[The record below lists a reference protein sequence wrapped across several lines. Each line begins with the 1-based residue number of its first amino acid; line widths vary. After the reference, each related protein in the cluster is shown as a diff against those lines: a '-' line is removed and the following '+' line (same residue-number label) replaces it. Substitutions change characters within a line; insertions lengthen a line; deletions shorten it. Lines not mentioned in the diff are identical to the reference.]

1 MLGGLFALLSAATF
15 ALNQASTRR
24 GVLNGTVLQALCITV
39 PMGVPLFLLI
49 AAIFGNLGDLFS
61 FSQTSLMWLALA
73 GVNHFVAGRFFN
85 YWAVQAAGT
94 NITGPI
100 QQLDIVV
107 SLGLAIWLLNEYLT
121 PLRVLGIVLIM
132 GAPLLTIRQD
142 VAAARGKGKQKL
154 KFTPQL
160 GRGYLGAVLSGIA
173 YGVSPILVRAG
184 LQDASPGASMAGGA
198 ISYFA
203 ASVVLFAIILAIGR
217 GKEVV
222 STDRKAL
229 PWFAFAGVSV
239 GAAQVFRYA
248 ALAMVPV
255 AVVAPIL
262 RTTLVFRLFFS
273 WWLNRDHEVFSGG
286 IVLTTLLSLLG
297 AILLSVSTEVF
308 LSMAPVPAWLAD
320 IIRMRWP

>member
-1 MLGGLFALLSAATF
+1 MLGGFLALLSAATF

-24 GVLNGTVLQALCITV
+24 GVLTGTVLQALCITV

-49 AAIFGNLGDLFS
+49 AFAIGHAGDIFAFS
-61 FSQTSLMWLALA
+61 ATSVMWLSLA
-73 GVNHFVAGRFFN
+73 GVNHFLAGRFFN
-85 YWAVQAAGT
+85 YWGVQAAGS
-94 NITGPI
+94 NITGTV

-107 SLGLAIWLLNEYLT
+107 SLGLAIWLLGEYLT
-121 PLRVLGIVLIM
+121 PLRVAGIVLII
-132 GAPLLTIRQD
+132 GSPLLTLRSDIET
-142 VAAARGKGKQKL
+142 ARGQGTQKL

-160 GRGYLGAVLSGIA
+160 GRGYFGAIMAGIC
-173 YGVSPILVRAG
+173 YGLSPIFVRAG
-184 LQDASPGASMAGGA
+184 LQDASPGASMAAGA

-203 ASVVLFAIILAIGR
+203 ASVVLFVIVILLGR
-217 GKEVV
+217 GKEAI
-222 STDRKAL
+222 STERTAL
-229 PWFAFAGVSV
+229 PWFAFAGFSV

-273 WWLNRDHEVFSGG
+273 WWLNRDHEVFSKG
-286 IVLTTLLSLLG
+286 IVLTTFLSLLG
-297 AILLSVSTEVF
+297 ALMLSVSTDLF
-308 LSMAPVPAWLAD
+308 LSLVPVPGWLEA